1 MISDEFHHGQF
12 QHRELGAE
20 QEVTAP
26 RERPAIMIQQKGVW
40 VVLRGGHSLP
50 QVCGSSS
57 AMLWTVLMKLMKDVA
72 KQEVFFYRRGGQSE
86 LREML
91 ARSLLRELVFW
102 TKIQKY
108 FDYRAEETLGRKYQR
123 LKDYL
128 IMREDS
134 KNDWVG
140 TEARQI
146 QMRNKVSHFQSEKD

>member
-1 MISDEFHHGQF
+1 M
-12 QHRELGAE
+12 
-20 QEVTAP
+20 P
-26 RERPAIMIQQKGVW
+26 
-40 VVLRGGHSLP
+40 
-50 QVCGSSS
+50 
-57 AMLWTVLMKLMKDVA
+57 WTVLMKLMKDVA

-91 ARSLLRELVFW
+91 ARSLLRELVLW

-128 IMREDS
+128 MMREDS